1 MNNQTPE
8 QVAAA
13 ALAAEGYAD
22 WYRPY
27 QEQVLATIAA
37 AVRDDRAARDEVA
50 AVPAPAPAPAPADD
64 GDPMIAARRMHT
76 SALTRRAR
84 AREALGEA
92 RASGLPTTRLQTD
105 LEKAELAETNA
116 RIAYERIVR
125 ANRDDRDCD
134 RCGESVLTLSSRD
147 WCDGCE
153 EEVDGLER
161 CPNCGEYVDPDDMSH
176 WPNLREPVSMCSSC
190 EHNARRSGWEPGA

>member
-1 MNNQTPE
+1 MNIQTPDE
-8 QVAAA
+8 VAAVT
-13 ALAAEGYAD
+13 LAAANYAD

-27 QEQVLATIAA
+27 QEQVLELIAS
-37 AVRDDRAARDEVA
+37 AVRDDRAGRVEAVA
-50 AVPAPAPAPAPADD
+50 ATPAAAADD
-64 GDPMIAARRMHT
+64 GDPMIEARRSYT
-76 SALTRRAR
+76 AALTNRAR
-84 AREALGEA
+84 TREALGEA
-92 RASGLPTTRLQTD
+92 RATGLPLDRLQRALD
-105 LEKAELAETNA
+105 AAELAVTDA
-116 RIAYERIVR
+116 TIAYERITR
-125 ANRDDRDCD
+125 ANQDERSCD
-134 RCGESVLTLSSRD
+134 RCDEAVQTLSSRD